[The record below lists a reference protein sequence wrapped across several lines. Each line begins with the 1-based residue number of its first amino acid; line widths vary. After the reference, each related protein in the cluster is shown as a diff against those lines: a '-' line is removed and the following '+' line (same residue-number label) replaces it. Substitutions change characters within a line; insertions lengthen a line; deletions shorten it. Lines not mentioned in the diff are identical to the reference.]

1 MTVRKKHLSII
12 VDKPRFK
19 PDLLGLIKKFKIH
32 FQKIS
37 LEKKIQPRANHHFL
51 FSTKKYT
58 KYFKINL

>member
-51 FSTKKYT
+51 FSTKK
-58 KYFKINL
+58 

>member
-37 LEKKIQPRANHHFL
+37 LEKKIQNHVQIIIF
-51 FSTKKYT
+51 
-58 KYFKINL
+58 YFQQKINKTF